1 MGNLTRRRFVQ
12 NSLLTGGAL
21 AAPRGAMA
29 FGAVETSRRTQL
41 SQVGYEQVRLLDGPL
56 REQFDRNHAFFLA
69 LSEDSLLKPF
79 RQKAGLPAPGED
91 MGGWYTFYADFS
103 PKGPFH
109 GYIPGH
115 SFGQYVSGLARAYA
129 QTGSKPTQQKVHRLV
144 DGFSKT
150 ITPKFY
156 VDYHLPAYT
165 FDKTCCGLIDAH
177 AFAQDP
183 VAMRAL
189 GSATD
194 AVSPF
199 LPGRALNRKE
209 MYARPHK
216 DDAYCWDET
225 YTLPENLFLAYQ
237 RSGETRYRD
246 MAKQYI
252 EDESWFTPLSEDQN
266 VLPGQHAYSH
276 LNSLC
281 SAMQSYL
288 TLNDARYLRAARN
301 GFRMIEEQSFA
312 TGGWGPNET
321 FVKPGS
327 SSLAESLE
335 KTHASFETPCGAYGH
350 FKITRYLLLETA
362 DSRYGDSMERVLYDT
377 ILGAK
382 PLQPDGTSF
391 YYSDYND
398 NAQKGYFDD
407 KWPCCSG
414 TFPQITADYGV
425 SAYMRRG
432 PDVYVNL
439 YVASELRWR
448 QDGAA
453 CMLTQTTA
461 YPASSESTMVLT
473 LDRPQNF
480 AVLLRIPAWAGA
492 KTRVVVNGRAV
503 DGAVQPGTFARVQ
516 RTWKSGDRIEVEL
529 DMPLRLETIPYQ
541 QAGGQRVA
549 SRVTLMYG
557 PVALFAVGDRT
568 ATVTKAQLLAAERV
582 AKNGTDWKIAISAEP
597 QTMRPF
603 AAIGDEHYRL
613 YQTMK
618 A

>member
-1 MGNLTRRRFVQ
+1 MN
-12 NSLLTGGAL
+12 
-21 AAPRGAMA
+21 
-29 FGAVETSRRTQL
+29 
-41 SQVGYEQVRLLDGPL
+41 
-56 REQFDRNHAFFLA
+56 
-69 LSEDSLLKPF
+69 
-79 RQKAGLPAPGED
+79 
-91 MGGWYTFYADFS
+91 
-103 PKGPFH
+103 
-109 GYIPGH
+109 
-115 SFGQYVSGLARAYA
+115 
-129 QTGSKPTQQKVHRLV
+129 RLV

-177 AFAQDP
+177 QFAQDP

-189 GSATD
+189 SPATD
-194 AVSPF
+194 AVVPF

-216 DDAYCWDET
+216 DEAYCWDET

-237 RSGETRYRD
+237 RSGESRYRD
-246 MAKQYI
+246 MARQYI

-281 SAMQSYL
+281 SAMQSYWN
-288 TLNDARYLRAARN
+288 LNDDRYLRAARN
-301 GFRMIEEQSFA
+301 GFRMIHEQSFA
-312 TGGWGPNET
+312 TGGWGPNES
-321 FVKPGS
+321 FVKLGS
-327 SSLAESLE
+327 AALAESLT
-335 KTHASFETPCGAYGH
+335 KTHSSFETPCGAYGH

-362 DSRYGDSMERVLYDT
+362 DSRYGDSMERVLYNT

-414 TFPQITADYGV
+414 TFPQVTADYGI

-439 YVASELRWR
+439 YVPSELRWR
-448 QDGAA
+448 QGGAA
-453 CMLTQTTA
+453 CTLTQTTE
-461 YPASSESTMVLT
+461 YPASSQSTMALK
-473 LDRPQNF
+473 LDRPQSF
-480 AVLLRIPAWAGA
+480 AVLLRIPAWVGP
-492 KTRVVVNGRAV
+492 KTRIAVNGSATDV
-503 DGAVQPGTFARVQ
+503 AAQPGTFARVE
-516 RTWKSGDRIEVEL
+516 RTWKSGDRIELQL
-529 DMPLRLETIPYQ
+529 DMPLRLEPIPYQ

-549 SRVTLMYG
+549 LLYG
-557 PVALFAVGDRT
+557 PVALFAVGNLN
-568 ATVTKAQLLAAERV
+568 APVTRAQLLAAERV
-582 AKNGTDWKIAISAEP
+582 SESGPGKSSTDWKVATAASP
-597 QTMRPF
+597 LTMRPF

-613 YQTMK
+613 YQTVTT
-618 A
+618 